1 MQNSDSNITPQQEA
15 GGKKLFMQTNLPL
28 AVGAAVL
35 ILSSGLLG
43 YTVGHRQGLTVVGYD
58 ADAEQLVEVVKKQ
71 KSELAVLN
79 KSLNA
84 AVQERDLAVSNA
96 NDLYLA
102 VNKSRDAQE
111 QAESLGVL
119 YREVLRQR
127 GGVALAVQHIAVK
140 PLPDNAFEYQ
150 LDLMQVSPGKSR
162 AAGSAELRLIKGT
175 EVLTVPMEDNNFN
188 FENNERLTGRW
199 TMPKGF
205 SPDFIEVRL
214 NGSGKQVI
222 RRFSWSK
229 GQPVKNQS
237 AFLSE
242 IPQTEANT
250 N

>member
-150 LDLMQVSPGKSR
+150 LYLMQVSPGKSR
-162 AAGSAELRLIKGT
+162 AAGRAELRLIKGT
-175 EVLTVPMEDNNFN
+175 EILVVPLEDKNFN
-188 FENNERLTGRW
+188 FENYERLTGRW

-205 SPDFIEVRL
+205 KPEFIEVRL
-214 NGSGKQVI
+214 TGAKPVI
-222 RRFSWSK
+222 RRFSWEQGK
-229 GQPVKNQS
+229 AVENQS
-237 AFLSE
+237 ATLSE
-242 IPQTEANT
+242 IPKTEANA

>member
-1 MQNSDSNITPQQEA
+1 MPNSDSHITSEPDANE
-15 GGKKLFMQTNLPL
+15 KKTFMQTNMPL
-28 AVGAAVL
+28 VVGSAVL

-43 YTVGHRQGLTVVGYD
+43 YTIGHRQGLTVVGYD
-58 ADAEQLVEVVKKQ
+58 ADAEQLVEVVQKQ
-71 KSELAVLN
+71 KAELAVLN
-79 KSLNA
+79 KSINA
-84 AVQERDLAVSNA
+84 AVQERDVAVSNS
-96 NDLYLA
+96 NDLYLE

-111 QAESLGVL
+111 QAENLGVL

-127 GGVALAVQHIAVK
+127 GGVALAVQHLAIK

-150 LDLMQVSPGKSR
+150 LDLMQVSPSKSQVS
-162 AAGSAELRLIKGT
+162 GSAELRLIQGA
-175 EVLTVPMEDNNFN
+175 EVLTIPMEDKNFN

-205 SPDFIEVRL
+205 SPNFIEVHL
-214 NGSGKQVI
+214 NGAGKQVV

-229 GQPVKNQS
+229 GQPVENQS

>member
-1 MQNSDSNITPQQEA
+1 MPNSDSQITSQPNASE
-15 GGKKLFMQTNLPL
+15 KKPFLQTNMPL
-28 AVGAAVL
+28 AIGAVVL
-35 ILSSGLLG
+35 VLSSGLLG

-71 KSELAVLN
+71 KTDLASLN

-84 AVQERDLAVSNA
+84 AVQERDIAVTNA
-96 NDLYLA
+96 TELNLA

-111 QAESLGVL
+111 QAESLGVI

-127 GGVALAVQHIAVK
+127 GGIALAVQHIAIK
-140 PLPDNAFEYQ
+140 PLPENAYEYQ

-162 AAGSAELRLIKGT
+162 ASGSVELRLIQGT
-175 EVLTVPMEDNNFN
+175 EVLSVPMEDRNFN
-188 FENNERLTGRW
+188 FDNNERLTGRW

-205 SPDFIEVRL
+205 SPEFLEVRL
-214 NGSGKQVI
+214 NGAGKQVV
-222 RRFSWSK
+222 RRFSWAK
-229 GQPVKNQS
+229 GQPVENQS

-242 IPQTEANT
+242 IPQAEANA

>member
-1 MQNSDSNITPQQEA
+1 
-15 GGKKLFMQTNLPL
+15 
-28 AVGAAVL
+28 
-35 ILSSGLLG
+35 
-43 YTVGHRQGLTVVGYD
+43 
-58 ADAEQLVEVVKKQ
+58 VKKQ
-71 KSELAVLN
+71 KAELAVLN

-102 VNKSRDAQE
+102 GHKSRDAQE

-127 GGVALAVQHIAVK
+127 GGVALAVQHVAVK

-162 AAGSAELRLIKGT
+162 ASGSAELRLIKGT
-175 EVLTVPMEDNNFN
+175 EVLIVPMEDNNFN

-214 NGSGKQVI
+214 SGSGKQVV

-229 GQPVKNQS
+229 GQPVNDQS

-242 IPQTEANT
+242 IPQTEANS